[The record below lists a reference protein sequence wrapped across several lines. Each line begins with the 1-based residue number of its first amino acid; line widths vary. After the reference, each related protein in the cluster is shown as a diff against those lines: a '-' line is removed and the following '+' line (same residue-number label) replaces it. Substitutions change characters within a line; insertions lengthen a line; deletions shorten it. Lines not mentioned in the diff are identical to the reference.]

1 MMMAIIRTKLSS
13 LDEELCIHLTKLE
26 IGSFLYL
33 IKFFCQK
40 YQIQISR
47 ANLMDYLMTI
57 KSP

>member
-1 MMMAIIRTKLSS
+1 MAIIRPKLSS

>member
-33 IKFFCQK
+33 IKFFV
-40 YQIQISR
+40 
-47 ANLMDYLMTI
+47 
-57 KSP
+57 KSIRSKFLGPI